1 MEIKTQEVLPKI
13 ANRKNRNLKTPTN
26 NISKYSQQSINFKE
40 AKHNMIYLYKILPTI
55 VLPIMLVIIL
65 ILIGLIKNKKKLIYI
80 AIGVLYIISTTI
92 FSNNFFKLIEGSE
105 YSKAISAT
113 DSGDAIVVLS
123 GMLEINELGDSTY
136 IEWGDPDRFFGGI
149 ALFKAGK
156 AQKLVFTGGK
166 MPWDKAKKT
175 EGEVLKEY
183 AISNGIP
190 TEKIFVTKDVENTAD
205 EAVAVKE
212 LIDQRKRIILVTSAY
227 HMFRA
232 QHLFEKQGFKVIPYK
247 VDYKTAGEKAITVMD
262 FLPSAGNLEL
272 SERGIREIFG
282 RIFYLLND

>member
-1 MEIKTQEVLPKI
+1 
-13 ANRKNRNLKTPTN
+13 
-26 NISKYSQQSINFKE
+26 
-40 AKHNMIYLYKILPTI
+40 
-55 VLPIMLVIIL
+55 MLVIIV

-80 AIGVLYIISTTI
+80 AIWVLYILSTPI
-92 FSNNFFKLIEGSE
+92 FSNNFFKLVEGSE
-105 YSKAISAT
+105 YRKPISAI
-113 DSGDAIVVLS
+113 DSADAIVVLS
-123 GMLEINELGDSTY
+123 GMLEINEVGDSTY

-175 EGEVLKEY
+175 EGGALKDY

-190 TEKIFVTKDVENTAD
+190 SEKIFVTKDVENTAD

-212 LIDQRKRIILVTSAY
+212 LISPIKRIILVTSAY
-227 HMFRA
+227 HMSRA
-232 QHLFEKQGFKVIPYK
+232 KKLFENQGLIVIPCK
-247 VDYKTAGEKAITVMD
+247 VDYKARENITTTLMD

-272 SERGIREIFG
+272 AEIAIRELIG
-282 RIFYLLND
+282 RLYYIIK